1 MKKENNIAPPATVP
15 EPATEPESFISREVA
30 DELRRRYADVSALYV
45 TGAELSATL
54 EWEPLIRKMVA
65 AAIQLVR
72 ADDAALVLIDKYRG
86 DLYIA
91 GASHLSD
98 AVVAQ
103 TRLQTGDGV
112 VGWVMDH
119 REALLLIGPVD
130 IQRYPKFFAKPDQ
143 IGSAICVPLIPP
155 PTEAGPKRVV
165 GVLAINRRVAS
176 PPLTQDDLELVT
188 ALSTQAATA
197 LENARL
203 YKHLQRRNTQLA
215 NLIEIGRNL
224 TLTLNIDL
232 VLRMI
237 LEKATELIH
246 CEAGSL
252 LLVDPETDELIFKIA
267 TGPAGTQLSD
277 TRLPPGAGIAGAV
290 ARTGKPLIVNNPKAD
305 PRHYG
310 NVDARTAQVTH
321 SLLCVPLISKEHTI
335 GVLEVLNKTDGTPFD
350 EQDRDS
356 LVSFAIQSSIALEN
370 ARLYSDLKRAF
381 TETVKVIT
389 NAVEARDPY
398 TAGHSE
404 RVTSIAIETA
414 RELGWSHE
422 QIEILEI
429 GSLLH
434 DIGKIGVSDVIL
446 LKPGPLTEDEW
457 TEMKKHPILGAKLL
471 ESISNLRQV
480 LPYILYHHERYD
492 GKGYPFGLAG
502 TEIPIEGRMLAVL
515 DTLDAMTS
523 NRPYRVGMAM
533 DEALLEIQ
541 KNCAT
546 QFDPEVV
553 DALMHV
559 VESGKLK
566 LMPVPLPMW

>member
-1 MKKENNIAPPATVP
+1 
-15 EPATEPESFISREVA
+15 
-30 DELRRRYADVSALYV
+30 
-45 TGAELSATL
+45 
-54 EWEPLIRKMVA
+54 
-65 AAIQLVR
+65 
-72 ADDAALVLIDKYRG
+72 
-86 DLYIA
+86 
-91 GASHLSD
+91 
-98 AVVAQ
+98 
-103 TRLQTGDGV
+103 
-112 VGWVMDH
+112 
-119 REALLLIGPVD
+119 
-130 IQRYPKFFAKPDQ
+130 
-143 IGSAICVPLIPP
+143 
-155 PTEAGPKRVV
+155 
-165 GVLAINRRVAS
+165 
-176 PPLTQDDLELVT
+176 
-188 ALSTQAATA
+188 
-197 LENARL
+197 
-203 YKHLQRRNTQLA
+203 
-215 NLIEIGRNL
+215 
-224 TLTLNIDL
+224 
-232 VLRMI
+232 MI

-414 RELGWSHE
+414 RELGWPNEH
-422 QIEILEI
+422 IEILEI

-502 TEIPIEGRMLAVL
+502 TEIPVEGRMLAVL

-523 NRPYRVGMAM
+523 NRPYRVGMTI
-533 DEALLEIQ
+533 DEAIVEIQ
-541 KNCAT
+541 NNRAT
-546 QFDPEVV
+546 QFDPDVV
-553 DALMHV
+553 DALMRV
-559 VESGKLK
+559 VESGRLK
-566 LMPVPLPMW
+566 LVPMPLPMW